1 MSVAGRQ
8 GRMVGKK
15 TPAGVEETADVMD
28 HCLILGLT
36 RAFVGLPHTFRYD
49 VPGHRPL
56 TVCMHAAAYM
66 HTLFGSDSS

>member
-1 MSVAGRQ
+1 
-8 GRMVGKK
+8 MVGKK
-15 TPAGVEETADVMD
+15 TPAGAEETADVTD

-36 RAFVGLPHTFRYD
+36 RAFVGVPHAFRHD